1 MCSSWLRGS
10 YGAPAGET
18 WRILRVARIARPAHD
33 QRVSAA
39 AGTLTKSLS
48 RAGGAGHLV
57 EVHCRAARRERPYP
71 EEHGEWTVA
80 LVRRGVFDYRDA
92 DTNRT
97 HTLRPGWLLLGRPRA
112 TYECSHEHEGG
123 DDCAALYLAPEVIEE
138 VASSTRGCRG
148 AVFPAP
154 VQAPITRVAALL
166 DRLAA
171 GAVDLDEAAYD
182 IAAAIVA
189 RAHEAPV
196 VAEAVRG
203 THRARVDAAVAQIE
217 MTCHQPI
224 RLADLAAHAG
234 LSPFHFLRL
243 FRRATGTTPHQYV
256 VGARL
261 RRAARLLVDTAR
273 PVTDI
278 AYEVGFED
286 LSNFV
291 RTFHRAV
298 GCSPRTFRRRA

>member
-1 MCSSWLRGS
+1 MS
-10 YGAPAGET
+10 
-18 WRILRVARIARPAHD
+18 I
-33 QRVSAA
+33 AA
-39 AGTLTKSLS
+39 ASTLTKSLC
-48 RAGGAGHLV
+48 RAGGAGRLV
-57 EVHCRAARRERPYP
+57 EVQCRAGRRERPYP
-71 EEHGEWTVA
+71 EEHAAWTVA
-80 LVRRGVFDYRDA
+80 LVRRGVFEYRAA

-97 HTLRPGWLLLGRPRA
+97 HTLRPGWLLIGRPGA
-112 TYECSHEHEGG
+112 TYECSHEHDGG
-123 DDCAALYLAPEVIEE
+123 DDCAALYLAPEMIEE

-154 VQAPITRVAALL
+154 VHAPITRVAALI
-166 DRLAA
+166 DRLAS
-171 GAVDLDEAAYD
+171 GAADLDEAAYD
-182 IAAAIVA
+182 IAAAIVS

-203 THRARVDAAVAQIE
+203 SHRARIDAAVARIE
-217 MTCHQPI
+217 LTCHQPI

-261 RRAARLLVDTAR
+261 RRAARLLVDTAQ
-273 PVTDI
+273 PVTEI
-278 AYEVGFED
+278 AYQVGFED

-298 GCSPRTFRRRA
+298 GCSPRAFRGGRVSRS

>member
-1 MCSSWLRGS
+1 LREWLG
-10 YGAPAGET
+10 
-18 WRILRVARIARPAHD
+18 
-33 QRVSAA
+33 QRMINAVSAVT
-39 AGTLTKSLS
+39 AGTMTKSLC
-48 RAGGAGHLV
+48 RARGAGHLV
-57 EVHCRAARRERPYP
+57 EVRCRAGRRERPYP
-71 EEHGEWTVA
+71 EEHTGWTVA
-80 LVRRGVFDYRDA
+80 LVRRGVFEYRAA

-112 TYECSHEHEGG
+112 TYECSHEHDGG

-154 VQAPITRVAALL
+154 VHAPITRVAALI

-196 VAEAVRG
+196 VAEAVG
-203 THRARVDAAVAQIE
+203 GSHRARVDAAVAQIE

-273 PVTDI
+273 PVTEI
-278 AYEVGFED
+278 AYQVGFED

>member
-1 MCSSWLRGS
+1 M
-10 YGAPAGET
+10 
-18 WRILRVARIARPAHD
+18 
-33 QRVSAA
+33 SAASA
-39 AGTLTKSLS
+39 AGTLTRSLR
-48 RAGGAGHLV
+48 RAGGAGRLV
-57 EVHCRAARRERPYP
+57 EVHCRAGRGERPYP
-71 EEHGEWTVA
+71 EEHDGWTVA

-92 DTNRT
+92 GTNRT
-97 HTLRPGWLLLGRPRA
+97 HRLRPGWLLLGRPRA
-112 TYECSHEHEGG
+112 IYECSHQHEGG

-154 VQAPITRVAALL
+154 VHAPITRVAALI

-171 GAVDLDEAAYD
+171 GAVDLDETAYD
-182 IAAAIVA
+182 IAAAIVS

-196 VAEAVRG
+196 VAEAVHG
-203 THRARVDAAVAQIE
+203 SHRARVDAAVAQIE
-217 MTCHQPI
+217 LTCHQPI

-243 FRRATGTTPHQYV
+243 FRRVTSTTPHQYV

-273 PVTDI
+273 PVTEI
-278 AYEVGFED
+278 AYQVGFED